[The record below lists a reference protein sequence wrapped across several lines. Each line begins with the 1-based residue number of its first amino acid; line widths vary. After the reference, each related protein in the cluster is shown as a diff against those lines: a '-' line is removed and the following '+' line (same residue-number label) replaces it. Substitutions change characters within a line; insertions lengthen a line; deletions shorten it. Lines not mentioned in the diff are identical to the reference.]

1 VADAVFRKIGEVAE
15 ILGTRPHVI
24 RYWEQELPLKLS
36 DRNRGGQRVYSAED
50 VDKLA
55 RVKFLVVDQG
65 VSVRKLRRI
74 IQTEGLPPRAEAT
87 SNEAVDGPAAGPSI
101 REIVEELR
109 AIQRLLGGA

>member
-1 VADAVFRKIGEVAE
+1 MTEAIFRKIGDVAE
-15 ILGTRPHVI
+15 VLGIRPHVI

-50 VDKLA
+50 IDKLA
-55 RVKFLVVDQG
+55 RVKLLVVDQG

-74 IQTEGLPPRAEAT
+74 IQTEGLPPPVEAA
-87 SNEAVDGPAAGPSI
+87 SNPVVDGPVAGPSV

-109 AIQRLLGGA
+109 AIRRLLGGA

>member
-1 VADAVFRKIGEVAE
+1 VTEAIFRKIGDVAE
-15 ILGTRPHVI
+15 VLGIRPHVI

-55 RVKFLVVDQG
+55 RVKLLVVDQG

-74 IQTEGLPPRAEAT
+74 IQTEGLPPRVEAA
-87 SNEAVDGPAAGPSI
+87 SNPASDGPVAGPSV

-109 AIQRLLGGA
+109 AIRRLLGGA